1 MRGEQT
7 DCGVSRVRSAGCG
20 LPGAECRVWLTGCGV
35 PGAGYRVR
43 GAGCRL
49 AGWRRAGCRLLAP
62 GHTPGLLWRL
72 LLRLLLLLLL
82 LRALLLLLLLL
93 LMLLVV
99 PVATL
104 LRHLQ
109 GKTARSNRRP

>member
-7 DCGVSRVRSAGCG
+7 DCEVSRVRSAGCG
-20 LPGAECRVWLTGCGV
+20 
-35 PGAGYRVR
+35 YRVR
-43 GAGCRL
+43 GAGCRV
-49 AGWRRAGCRLLAP
+49 AGWRRAGSRLFAP

-82 LRALLLLLLLL
+82 LRALLLLLML

-99 PVATL
+99 SVATL